1 MIFKSKTKQS
11 NINLD
16 VLKASRHLISIKYFQ
31 IGSSDTS
38 VILLNLTF
46 LNRQIKISIA
56 WSKKG
61 VWIKLKIL
69 FLEDLKSV

>member
-1 MIFKSKTKQS
+1 MNKKELNLIFKSKTKQS

-31 IGSSDTS
+31 IVSSDAS
-38 VILLNLTF
+38 VIVLNETF
-46 LNRQIKISIA
+46 ISKQIKISYA

-61 VWIKLKIL
+61 V
-69 FLEDLKSV
+69 